1 MLVLAAVAG
10 APAGAATFKL
20 DCAKRSLQ
28 AKVNAVP
35 AGSTILV
42 KGTCDP
48 ITVDK
53 SLTLDGNPSATIDA
67 DGVGRPLTIDGT
79 PTIRLLDLRLTGG
92 NVAGTVA
99 LGGAILH
106 PGGAL
111 TLRRVVVFGNRAEG
125 SGMPAASAFGGGI
138 YSQGGPIR
146 IFSSTIRD
154 NVVRSLGGSAGA
166 GGGGIA
172 KTGELLLENTRVT
185 GNRARAESTTTVAN
199 AYGGGIVAGG
209 APLTIR
215 ASHVDRNRST
225 AVGTGAA
232 TAATGVGAGIELS
245 TPMGVTIA
253 GSTVSGNH
261 AVSSLVGGSALAEGG
276 GLHGAVSGT
285 AVVRDSVLAENQARS
300 SSPAGATVSG
310 NGGGGYLEAPGGLTF
325 LRTRV
330 TGSLV
335 SATSAGTATAAG
347 GGLALAE
354 GPYTLRRSRIAGN
367 ELDATGGTGLATAR
381 GGGLMLTSTANV
393 LVRESTVHG
402 NRADSAGPG
411 GSTSTGGGIGVANAV
426 LRLRASTVSKNVAAT
441 AGQALGGGL
450 FLESGGP
457 HVVENS
463 TIAGNRVN
471 GATARGGGIDPATT
485 LTVTSATI
493 ARNSAKIGG
502 GIYVESG
509 TTTVEATIL
518 ALNTAPDGPNCSQNV
533 ASAGRN
539 LVATALGCAFA
550 AAGTDKVAVLGPGIG
565 FLGGHGGPTATIP
578 LRKGSPAVNAIPR
591 AECAFGRDQR
601 GVRRPRQK
609 RCDIGAYERRP

>member
-20 DCAKRSLQ
+20 DCAKRTLQ
-28 AKVNAVP
+28 AKANAVP

-67 DGVGRPLTIDGT
+67 DGTGRPLTIDGS
-79 PTIRLLDLRLTGG
+79 PTIRLIDLRLTGG
-92 NVAGTVA
+92 NVSGTVA
-99 LGGAILH
+99 LGGGILH
-106 PGGAL
+106 PGGPL
-111 TLRRVVVFGNRAEG
+111 TLRRVVVFGNRVEG
-125 SGMPAASAFGGGI
+125 SGMVAASAFGGGI

-146 IFSSTIRD
+146 LFSSTIRH
-154 NVVRSLGGSAGA
+154 NVVRSVGGSAGA

-172 KTGELLLENTRVT
+172 KTGELRLQNTRVT
-185 GNRARAESTTTVAN
+185 GNRARAESSTTVAN

-209 APLTIR
+209 APLAIVGSR
-215 ASHVDRNRST
+215 VDGNRT
-225 AVGTGAA
+225 MAAGTGAA
-232 TAATGVGAGIELS
+232 TSANAVGAGVELS
-245 TPMGVTIA
+245 TPMGLTIA
-253 GSTVSGNH
+253 GSTVSRNH
-261 AVSSLVGGSALAEGG
+261 AVPSLVGGSAFAEGG

-285 AVVRDSVLAENQARS
+285 AIVRDSVLAENQARS

-310 NGGGGYLEAPGGLTF
+310 NGGGAYVEAPGGLTF

-335 SATSAGTATAAG
+335 TATSGGTATAAG

-354 GPYTLRRSRIAGN
+354 GPYTLRRARIAGN
-367 ELDATGGTGLATAR
+367 DLDATGGTGLATAR
-381 GGGLMLTSTANV
+381 GGGLMLTSFANV
-393 LVRESTVHG
+393 LVRESTVRG
-402 NRADSAGPG
+402 NRADSAGAG
-411 GSTSTGGGIGVANAV
+411 GSTSTGGGIGVGNAV
-426 LRLRASTVSKNVAAT
+426 LRLRSSTVSKNVAAT
-441 AGQALGGGL
+441 AGQALGGGIQ
-450 FLESGGP
+450 LESGGP
-457 HVVENS
+457 HAVESS
-463 TIAGNRVN
+463 TIAGNRAN

-509 TTTVEATIL
+509 TTTLEATLL

-539 LVATALGCAFA
+539 LVASPLGCAFA
-550 AAGTDKVAVLGPGIG
+550 TTGTDKTGVAPKIGLLGAR
-565 FLGGHGGPTATIP
+565 GGPTATIP
-578 LRKGSPAVNAIPR
+578 LLKGSPALNAIPR

-601 GVRRPRQK
+601 GVRRPQQR